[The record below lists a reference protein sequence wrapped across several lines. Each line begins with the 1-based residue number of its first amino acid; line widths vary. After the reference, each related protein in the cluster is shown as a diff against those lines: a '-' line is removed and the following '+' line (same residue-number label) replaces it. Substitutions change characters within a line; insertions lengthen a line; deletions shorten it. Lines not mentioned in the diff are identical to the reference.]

1 MVIRTVDVKD
11 FSFIM
16 MQKTKSQM
24 QFHKGGSGSQGGSAL
39 VSRSAALINQ
49 KCHVKNK
56 DISGSLVFGIGGQA
70 KVAGTLFGIG
80 GSLVFTFWKGGY
92 LFKGFVKRPLINI
105 TVGSRLMLRL
115 QLPIAKTRRGSQTR
129 PGRLDLPRQ
138 PRLRLDPPRPPR
150 LRLDP
155 ARPPRRPNPPR
166 PPRGSLDPPRPPN
179 YEFESLSVATMAC
192 NLRSI
197 GFDWVVMRLAG
208 GWSVVVIVV
217 RLACSGCWVVFDDSG
232 FYTVEN
238 DFRNLNVF

>member
-105 TVGSRLMLRL
+105 TVGEMGHVKENWIKGALLILHTTTYTKSTL
-115 QLPIAKTRRGSQTR
+115 
-129 PGRLDLPRQ
+129 
-138 PRLRLDPPRPPR
+138 
-150 LRLDP
+150 
-155 ARPPRRPNPPR
+155 
-166 PPRGSLDPPRPPN
+166 
-179 YEFESLSVATMAC
+179 
-192 NLRSI
+192 NL
-197 GFDWVVMRLAG
+197 
-208 GWSVVVIVV
+208 
-217 RLACSGCWVVFDDSG
+217 
-232 FYTVEN
+232 
-238 DFRNLNVF
+238 